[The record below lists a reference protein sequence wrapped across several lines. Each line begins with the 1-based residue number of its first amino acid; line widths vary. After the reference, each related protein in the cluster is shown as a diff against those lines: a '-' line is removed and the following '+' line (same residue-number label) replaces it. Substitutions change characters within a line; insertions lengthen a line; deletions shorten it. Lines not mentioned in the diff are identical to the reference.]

1 MEFVTVP
8 ALIAITTVTTAVAG
22 IVRLLE
28 LSSSKSAR
36 CARSARIHVGPA
48 RSVGKD
54 TRFIELRPV
63 PILWRGAISA
73 ETVKMDRRRSCR
85 AARDLGVASACMMP
99 ERDDTAGGQERTTH
113 PN

>member
-48 RSVGKD
+48 RAVGKD
-54 TRFIELRPV
+54 TRFIGLRPV

-73 ETVKMDRRRSCR
+73 ETVKTDRRRAAR
-85 AARDLGVASACMMP
+85 AASDQGFASACTTP
-99 ERDDTAGGQERTTH
+99 GRHVTPVGQRG
-113 PN
+113 